1 MNNQLIRLAL
11 LIFAIIYFISPDLV
25 PGPIDDILVFAA
37 TMYARNRLGSENA
50 E

>member
-25 PGPIDDILVFAA
+25 PGPFAA
-37 TMYARNRLGSENA
+37 TMYARNRVGSENA